1 MTMRIKDGV
10 VRDRMIRF
18 RVSAEEEAVLN
29 KAVSVTRFSRE
40 QYLRFLIQ
48 MKTPKLKPPA
58 DFGRV
63 IHELSR
69 INLSLRELIK
79 EVKATGSTD
88 VSRYEADINR
98 VGELIHSLIEEVTA

>member
-10 VRDRMIRF
+10 VRDKTIRF
-18 RVSAEEEAVLN
+18 RVSEEEEAALN
-29 KAVSVTRFSRE
+29 KAVSETRFSRE
-40 QYLRFLIQ
+40 QYLRFLVE

-79 EVKATGSTD
+79 EVKSSGSTD
-88 VSRYEADINR
+88 SARYESDMTRID
-98 VGELIHSLIEEVTA
+98 ELIHSLIEEVSH

>member
-1 MTMRIKDGV
+1 MTMRIKDGI
-10 VRDRMIRF
+10 VRDKTIRF
-18 RVSAEEEAVLN
+18 RMSAEEEAALN
-29 KAVSVTRFSRE
+29 RAVSETRFSRE

-69 INLSLRELIK
+69 TNLSLRELIK
-79 EVKATGSTD
+79 KVKATGSTD
-88 VSRYEADINR
+88 TTRYESDITHID
-98 VGELIHSLIEEVTA
+98 ELIHSLIEEVSH

>member
-18 RVSAEEEAVLN
+18 RVSEEEEAALN
-29 KAVSVTRFSRE
+29 NAVSETRFSRE

-48 MKTPKLKPPA
+48 MKTPKQKPPR

-63 IHELSR
+63 LHELSR

-79 EVKATGSTD
+79 ETKATGGMDTA
-88 VSRYEADINR
+88 RYEADITR
-98 VGELIHSLIEEVTA
+98 IDELIHSLIEEVTA

>member
-1 MTMRIKDGV
+1 MAMRIKDGM

-18 RVSAEEEAVLN
+18 RVSEEEEAALN
-29 KAVSVTRFSRE
+29 KAVSETRFSRE
-40 QYLRFLIQ
+40 QYLRFIIQ

-88 VSRYEADINR
+88 TTRYESDIAK
-98 VGELIHSLIEEVTA
+98 VDELIHSLIEEVSH

>member
-18 RVSAEEEAVLN
+18 RVSVEEEAALN
-29 KAVSVTRFSRE
+29 KAVSETRFSRE

-69 INLSLRELIK
+69 ISLSLRELIK
-79 EVKATGSTD
+79 EVKATGNHDSEKYD
-88 VSRYEADINR
+88 SAIAQID
-98 VGELIHSLIEEVTA
+98 ELIHSLIEEVTA